1 MALASAAFSPVGE
14 RLLTAQEIAARR
26 GLPALKITKIRT
38 IQTRANAGW
47 SFVKVETSERGLYG
61 IGSAGDFFR
70 PGTIPPAVEVLAQGL
85 VGRDPDEIEDI
96 WQSSYMS
103 SLLAKQRNHESGAQ
117 RR

>member
-1 MALASAAFSPVGE
+1 M
-14 RLLTAQEIAARR
+14 
-26 GLPALKITKIRT
+26 
-38 IQTRANAGW
+38 
-47 SFVKVETSERGLYG
+47 ETSEPGLYG

-103 SLLAKQRNHESGAQ
+103 SLWRNNATMNLALSGVDMALWDIKGNVPAC
-117 RR
+117 RFTSCSVAGAA